1 MSTLTMNDIPRQRR
15 SDEERDN
22 FLRNAIVGSLI
33 FHIIFLLLKFP
44 GLMNEQKAPK
54 PAKSVAI
61 KMEFIAP
68 PKAYQLKKEQ
78 IVKSMSQAVVPV
90 STSAPEVAKTVQA
103 GGATHT
109 DNGPSQLSK
118 KGSAKNGP
126 LSTPG
131 AGVNTIGD
139 SSTKGYQ
146 FKGGKGLKALMGSGG
161 LQVPTGGNSE
171 GSRFARG
178 GAGSGVG
185 NNGTNLTGEYRAPG
199 SNGDGSG
206 FDLGKDQV
214 GNYDRSTGPKGLG
227 NKKGIDTAYVQP
239 ETVVLGAID
248 PEQLRKILQE
258 YIPQFRYCYQQ
269 ELQENSEKIKGI
281 IDLNFRI
288 EGSGRVS
295 MVKIKS
301 AQTQFS
307 TKGIE
312 CMGGVL
318 KAIDFPKPKGGG
330 LVDVRQPL
338 NFFAENTKI

>member
-1 MSTLTMNDIPRQRR
+1 MSTITMNEIPRTRQHQK
-15 SDEERDN
+15 EQDN
-22 FLRNAIVGSLI
+22 FLKNAIIGSLI
-33 FHIIFLLLKFP
+33 FHVILLLLKFP
-44 GLMNEQKAPK
+44 GLHSDNKVASK
-54 PAKSVAI
+54 PKSVAI
-61 KMEFIAP
+61 KMDFIAP
-68 PKAYQLKKEQ
+68 PKNYQLKKEA
-78 IVKSMSQAVVPV
+78 IAKSMSTAMAPV
-90 STSAPEVAKTVQA
+90 STSAPEVSKNIQA

-109 DNGPSQLSK
+109 DNGKSQLSK

-131 AGVNTIGD
+131 SGATTVGD

-146 FKGGKGLKALMGSGG
+146 FKGGKGLKAFMGAGLAVSGG
-161 LQVPTGGNSE
+161 GTGE
-171 GSRFARG
+171 GSRFLKG
-178 GAGSGVG
+178 GSGSGIG
-185 NNGTNLTGEYRAPG
+185 NNGSNLTGEYRAPG

-288 EGSGRVS
+288 EGTGRVS
-295 MVKIKS
+295 KVTIKS
-301 AQTQFS
+301 AAAQFS
-307 TKGIE
+307 GKGID